1 MKNLLH
7 VLITLSVITK
17 SSRQSCFSRPRRSLN
32 TRQIGQYKLVDPVI
46 QTTEIEKNLFK
57 TLFLKNHWSEVLK
70 RAWKHPHVGVDSIYD
85 PQK

>member
-1 MKNLLH
+1 MYLLRYQLLQNLPAR
-7 VLITLSVITK
+7 VG
-17 SSRQSCFSRPRRSLN
+17 SRPRRSLN

-57 TLFLKNHWSEVLK
+57 TLFSKTIGL
-70 RAWKHPHVGVDSIYD
+70 KHPHVGVDSIYD

>member
-1 MKNLLH
+1 MYLLRYQLLQNLPARA
-7 VLITLSVITK
+7 V
-17 SSRQSCFSRPRRSLN
+17 SRPRRSLN

-46 QTTEIEKNLFK
+46 
-57 TLFLKNHWSEVLK
+57 LKNHWSEVLK

>member
-1 MKNLLH
+1 MYLLRYQLLQNLPAR
-7 VLITLSVITK
+7 VV
-17 SSRQSCFSRPRRSLN
+17 SRPRRSLN

-46 QTTEIEKNLFK
+46 QTTEIEKKMFK